1 MAETLKKESS
11 LTKRA
16 FWLMFAKT
24 LGFAFTFILPPLL
37 VRRLTQ
43 TEYGLFK
50 QVFLVV
56 GTAVTLLPLGF
67 GMSAYYFLPR
77 EDERR
82 RAQVVLNVLV
92 FSALVGGLGCLALVL
107 FPGVLGHIFQDATLV
122 EYGPLV
128 GIVIFFWVVS
138 SFLETAAVA
147 NQETRLSTAFIICAQ
162 LTKTLF
168 MLAALLAFGTLRALV
183 YASLLQGIVQ
193 TVILLAYLRSRFPHF
208 WRGFEWGML
217 RTQLAYAMPLGFAG
231 LLFTVQTDLHNYF
244 VSHRFS
250 AAEFA
255 IYSVGC
261 LELPLVSLLRES
273 INSVMLPRVS
283 LLQRE
288 GETREIV
295 ELTARLMRK
304 LAFFFFA
311 AYAFFM
317 VAGRDFIAFLFTPA
331 YLSSWPIFAL
341 NLTLLPFS
349 IIVLDPIMRAYAE
362 HRYFLLRVRAV
373 MLFVLAAGLWFGVAR
388 FGLLGAVGTI
398 VLVSV
403 VERLATAAKVWRVL
417 GVSRR
422 DVPLFKDVL
431 KIAVA
436 AVAAGAVAA
445 LVRAL
450 MPGVKPFFAL
460 AATGVAFGAVY
471 LAGVLLLKVVS
482 PEEFETVRV
491 RVARLQR
498 RVYWKRAADPLS

>member
-1 MAETLKKESS
+1 MAENVKKESS

-37 VRRLTQ
+37 VRRLSQ

-50 QVFLVV
+50 QIFLVV
-56 GTAVTLLPLGF
+56 ATSVAVLPLGF

-77 EDERR
+77 EDARR
-82 RAQVVLNVLV
+82 CAQVVLNILL
-92 FSALVGGLGCLALVL
+92 FSVLVGGSGCLALVL
-107 FPGVLGHIFQDATLV
+107 FPGLLAQIFQDATLV

-128 GIVIFFWVVS
+128 GVVIFFWVVS

-168 MLAALLAFGTLRALV
+168 MLAALFAFGTLRALV
-183 YASLLQGIVQ
+183 YASLLQGFVQ
-193 TVILLAYLRSRFPHF
+193 TAILLGYLRSRFPGF

-288 GETREIV
+288 GETREII
-295 ELTARLMRK
+295 ELVARVMRK

-317 VAGRDFIAFLFTPA
+317 VAGRDLIAFLFTPA

-349 IIVLDPIMRAYAE
+349 IIVLDPLLRAYAE
-362 HRYFLLRVRAV
+362 HRYFLLRVRVV
-373 MLFVLAAGLWFGVAR
+373 MLFILVAGLWFGVAR
-388 FGLLGAVGTI
+388 FGLLGAVGVV
-398 VLVSV
+398 VLVSTL
-403 VERLATAAKVWRVL
+403 ERLAMLLKFGRVL
-417 GVSRR
+417 GINRR
-422 DVPLFKDVL
+422 DAPLFKDVL

-436 AVAAGAVAA
+436 AVVAACVAA

-450 MPGVKPFFAL
+450 LPGVKPFFAL
-460 AATGVAFGAVY
+460 AATGLTFVAVY
-471 LAGVLLLKVVS
+471 LAGVLLLKVVRE
-482 PEEFETVRV
+482 EEFESARA

-498 RVYWKRAADPLS
+498 RAYWKRAPDPLS

>member
-1 MAETLKKESS
+1 MGETVKKESS

-24 LGFAFTFILPPLL
+24 LGFALTFILPPLL

-50 QVFLVV
+50 QIFLVV
-56 GTAVTLLPLGF
+56 GTAITVLPLGF

-82 RAQVVLNVLV
+82 RAQVVFNVLL
-92 FSALVGGLGCLALVL
+92 FSTTVGGLGCLALVL
-107 FPGVLGHIFQDATLV
+107 FPGLLGHIFSDATLV
-122 EYGPLV
+122 EYGPLTGV
-128 GIVIFFWVVS
+128 VIFFWVVS

-147 NQETRLSTAFIICAQ
+147 NQETRLSTVFIICAQ

-168 MLAALLAFGTLRALV
+168 MLAALFAFGTLRALV
-183 YASLLQGIVQ
+183 YASLLQGVLQ
-193 TVILLAYLRSRFPHF
+193 TAILLGYLRSRFPHF
-208 WRGFEWGML
+208 WRGFEWEML

-244 VSHRFS
+244 VSHQFS

-295 ELTARLMRK
+295 ELTARVMRK

-317 VAGRDFIAFLFTPA
+317 VAGRELIAFLFTPA
-331 YLSSWPIFAL
+331 YLSSWPIFAM

-349 IIVLDPIMRAYAE
+349 IFVLDPVMRAYAE
-362 HRYFLLRVRAV
+362 HRYFLLRVRAL
-373 MLFVLAAGLWFGVAR
+373 MLVVLVAGLWLGVAR
-388 FGLLGAVGTI
+388 FGLLGAVGTV
-398 VLVSV
+398 VLVSTL
-403 VERLATAAKVWRVL
+403 ERLALIAKFGRVL

-422 DVPLFKDVL
+422 DAHLFKDVL

-436 AVAAGAVAA
+436 AAASAGVAA
-445 LVRAL
+445 LVRAF
-450 MPGVKPFFAL
+450 MPGVKPVFVL
-460 AATGVAFGAVY
+460 AATGVAFVAAY
-471 LAGVLLLKVVS
+471 LACILLLKVVRE
-482 PEEFETVRV
+482 EEFEMVRA

-498 RVYWKRAADPLS
+498 RAYWKRAADPLS